1 MHGLPGPGPGSRAF
15 TVRSDT
21 GESVRFI
28 VSGTTGAQ
36 RLGKI
41 LFGTGL
47 RSPEGVVEF
56 ARRAEELG
64 FDVLGCGEH
73 VMFHVPTANTYISLA
88 VAAGATSQ
96 IRLLSAVVLL
106 PLYPAALAAKM
117 GAALDVA
124 SNGRY
129 LFGVGV
135 GGEFP
140 KEFEACGVPVTERGA
155 RTNEALDVIR
165 RLWTERDVSYAGR
178 FNTLNEVSIDPLP
191 VQSPPPIW
199 VAGRRDAAMRRAAR
213 YGDGWLPYMYTP
225 EQLAASTGK
234 IRAYGEEAGRDLDGF
249 RYGLYI
255 FTAVHE
261 DGERAR
267 EMATTR
273 LSRQYAQDFSG
284 LVGKYALAG
293 TPGEVKARLREYVD
307 AGASMVMLSS
317 ACPDDYIDENIRL
330 LAEEVIPAFR

>member
-1 MHGLPGPGPGSRAF
+1 M
-15 TVRSDT
+15 
-21 GESVRFI
+21 
-28 VSGTTGAQ
+28 
-36 RLGKI
+36 
-41 LFGTGL
+41 FGTGL
-47 RSPEGVVEF
+47 RSPDGVAQF
-56 ARRAEELG
+56 ARRAEDLG

-88 VAAGATSQ
+88 VAAGATSR
-96 IRLLSAVVLL
+96 IRLLSAIVLL

-135 GGEFP
+135 GGEYP
-140 KEFEACGVPVTERGA
+140 KEFEACGVPIGERGA

-178 FNTLNEVSIDPLP
+178 FNTLNGVSIDPPP

-199 VAGRRDAAMRRAAR
+199 VAGRRDVAMRRAAR

-225 EQLAASTGK
+225 EQLAASIAK
-234 IRAYGEEAGRDLDGF
+234 IRGFGEEAGRDLDGF
-249 RYGLYI
+249 RFGLYI

-261 DGERAR
+261 DGDRAR
-267 EMATTR
+267 EMAISR

-293 TPGEVKARLREYVD
+293 TPEEVRGRLGEYID
-307 AGASMVMLSS
+307 AGASLVMLSS
-317 ACPDDYIDENIRL
+317 ACPDEHIDENIRL
-330 LAEEVIPAFR
+330 VAEEVIPAFR